1 MKAGGIDRIFNEMDI
16 EKINAFLD
24 SPEGQKSL
32 EKFAEKLKREQE
44 HKDRWIDRMWGRI
57 QSDID
62 GSIDHM
68 LKWYNSDT
76 YRDRE
81 YDKGYQPRE
90 ELLWILFGV
99 AETHGEECTDEEVDL
114 YENTF
119 TRSIYKLGSYAIQ
132 IMDGQGSIIAI
143 DKIK

>member
-1 MKAGGIDRIFNEMDI
+1 MKDLAEY
-16 EKINAFLD
+16 LD
-24 SPEGQKSL
+24 SEEGRKDM
-32 EKFAEKLKREQE
+32 EKYVEKLAKDLA
-44 HKDRWIDRMWGRI
+44 HTDRWVDRMWERTKE
-57 QSDID
+57 DID

-90 ELLWILFGV
+90 ELLWVLFGV
-99 AETHGEECTDEEVDL
+99 AENHGEECTDEEVDL
-114 YENTF
+114 YANTF

>member
-1 MKAGGIDRIFNEMDI
+1 MKDLSEY
-16 EKINAFLD
+16 LD
-24 SPEGQKSL
+24 SEEGRKDM
-32 EKFAEKLKREQE
+32 EKYVEKLAKDLA
-44 HKDRWIDRMWGRI
+44 HTDRWVERMWERI
-57 QSDID
+57 QPDID

-90 ELLWILFGV
+90 ELLWVLFGV
-99 AETHGEECTDEEVDL
+99 SEIHGEECTDEEVDL
-114 YENTF
+114 YANTF
-119 TRSIYKLGSYAIQ
+119 TRSIYKLGSYVIQ

>member
-1 MKAGGIDRIFNEMDI
+1 MDI
-16 EKINAFLD
+16 EKINAFFD

-32 EKFAEKLKREQE
+32 EKFADKLKREQE
-44 HKDRWIDRMWGRI
+44 HKDRWVDRMWERI
-57 QSDID
+57 QSDLD

-81 YDKGYQPRE
+81 YRKGYQPRE
-90 ELLWILFGV
+90 ELLWVLFGV
-99 AETHGEECTDEEVDL
+99 AEAHGEECTDEEVDL
-114 YENTF
+114 YANTF

>member
-1 MKAGGIDRIFNEMDI
+1 MRDLSEY
-16 EKINAFLD
+16 LD
-24 SPEGQKSL
+24 SEEGRKDM
-32 EKFAEKLKREQE
+32 EKYVEKLAKDLA
-44 HKDRWIDRMWGRI
+44 HKDRWIERMWGRI
-57 QSDID
+57 KEDLD

-68 LKWYNSDT
+68 LKWYESDK

-81 YDKGYQPRE
+81 YGMGFQPRE
-90 ELLWILFGV
+90 ELLWVLFGV

-114 YENTF
+114 YANMF
-119 TRSIYKLGSYAIQ
+119 TRSIYKLGSYVIQ

>member
-1 MKAGGIDRIFNEMDI
+1 MKDLSEY
-16 EKINAFLD
+16 LD
-24 SPEGQKSL
+24 SEEGRKDM
-32 EKFAEKLKREQE
+32 EKYVEKLAKDLA
-44 HKDRWIDRMWGRI
+44 HTDRWVERMWERI
-57 QSDID
+57 QPDID

-81 YDKGYQPRE
+81 YDKGDQPRE
-90 ELLWILFGV
+90 ELLWVLFGV

-114 YENTF
+114 YANTF
-119 TRSIYKLGSYAIQ
+119 TRSIYKLGSYVIQ
-132 IMDGQGSIIAI
+132 IMDGQGSIVAI

>member
-1 MKAGGIDRIFNEMDI
+1 
-16 EKINAFLD
+16 
-24 SPEGQKSL
+24 
-32 EKFAEKLKREQE
+32 
-44 HKDRWIDRMWGRI
+44 MWERI
-57 QSDID
+57 QPDID
-62 GSIDHM
+62 GSIGHM

-81 YDKGYQPRE
+81 YSKGYQPRE
-90 ELLWILFGV
+90 ELLWVLFGV

-114 YENTF
+114 YANTF

-143 DKIK
+143 DEIK

>member
-1 MKAGGIDRIFNEMDI
+1 MDI
-16 EKINAFLD
+16 EKINEFFD
-24 SPEGQKSL
+24 SPEGQKSF

-44 HKDRWIDRMWGRI
+44 HKDRWIHRMWERI

-62 GSIDHM
+62 GSIDRM
-68 LKWYNSDT
+68 LRWYNSDP

-81 YDKGYQPRE
+81 YNKGYQPRE
-90 ELLWILFGV
+90 ELLWVLFGV
-99 AETHGEECTDEEVDL
+99 AEVHGEECTDEEVDL
-114 YENTF
+114 YANTF
-119 TRSIYKLGSYAIQ
+119 TRAVYKLGSYAIQ

>member
-1 MKAGGIDRIFNEMDI
+1 LI
-16 EKINAFLD
+16 ECGK
-24 SPEGQKSL
+24 E
-32 EKFAEKLKREQE
+32 LKE
-44 HKDRWIDRMWGRI
+44 
-57 QSDID
+57 DID

-81 YDKGYQPRE
+81 YNKGYQPRE
-90 ELLWILFGV
+90 EKLLWVLFGV
-99 AETHGEECTDEEVDL
+99 AEVHGEECTDEEVDL
-114 YENTF
+114 YANTF

>member
-1 MKAGGIDRIFNEMDI
+1 MDI
-16 EKINAFLD
+16 EKINAFFD
-24 SPEGQKSL
+24 SPEGQKSF

-44 HKDRWIDRMWGRI
+44 HKDRWTDRMWERI

-62 GSIDHM
+62 GSIDRM
-68 LKWYNSDT
+68 LRWYNSDP

-81 YDKGYQPRE
+81 YNKGYQPRE
-90 ELLWILFGV
+90 ELLWVLFGV
-99 AETHGEECTDEEVDL
+99 AEAHGEECTDEEVDL
-114 YENTF
+114 YANTF
-119 TRSIYKLGSYAIQ
+119 TRAIYKLGSYAIQ

>member
-1 MKAGGIDRIFNEMDI
+1 MWERIKGD
-16 EKINAFLD
+16 L
-24 SPEGQKSL
+24 
-32 EKFAEKLKREQE
+32 
-44 HKDRWIDRMWGRI
+44 
-57 QSDID
+57 D

-81 YDKGYQPRE
+81 YNKGYQPRE
-90 ELLWILFGV
+90 ELLWVLLGV
-99 AETHGEECTDEEVDL
+99 AETHGEECTDDEVDL
-114 YENTF
+114 YANTF

-143 DKIK
+143 DRIK

>member
-1 MKAGGIDRIFNEMDI
+1 MDI
-16 EKINAFLD
+16 EKINAFFD

-32 EKFAEKLKREQE
+32 EKFADKLKREQE
-44 HKDRWIDRMWGRI
+44 HKDRWTNRMWERI
-57 QSDID
+57 QSDLD

-81 YDKGYQPRE
+81 YRKGYQPRE
-90 ELLWILFGV
+90 ELLWVLFGV
-99 AETHGEECTDEEVDL
+99 AEAHGEECTDEEVDL
-114 YENTF
+114 YANTF

>member
-1 MKAGGIDRIFNEMDI
+1 MWERIKGD
-16 EKINAFLD
+16 L
-24 SPEGQKSL
+24 
-32 EKFAEKLKREQE
+32 
-44 HKDRWIDRMWGRI
+44 
-57 QSDID
+57 D

-90 ELLWILFGV
+90 ELLWVLFGV
-99 AETHGEECTDEEVDL
+99 AEAHGEECTDEEVDL
-114 YENTF
+114 YANTF

>member
-1 MKAGGIDRIFNEMDI
+1 MDI
-16 EKINAFLD
+16 EKINAFFD

-32 EKFAEKLKREQE
+32 EKFADKLKREQE
-44 HKDRWIDRMWGRI
+44 HKDRWTDRMWERI
-57 QSDID
+57 QSDLD

-68 LKWYNSDT
+68 LKWYNSDP

-81 YDKGYQPRE
+81 YRKGYQPRE
-90 ELLWILFGV
+90 ELLWVLFGV
-99 AETHGEECTDEEVDL
+99 AEAHGEECTDEEVDL
-114 YENTF
+114 YANTF

>member
-1 MKAGGIDRIFNEMDI
+1 MKDLSEY
-16 EKINAFLD
+16 LD
-24 SPEGQKSL
+24 SEEGQKDM
-32 EKFAEKLKREQE
+32 EKYVEKLAKDLA
-44 HKDRWIDRMWGRI
+44 HKDRWVERMWGRI
-57 QSDID
+57 NGDID
-62 GSIDHM
+62 GSIEHL
-68 LKWYNSDT
+68 LKWYESDK

-81 YDKGYQPRE
+81 YGMGLQPRE
-90 ELLWILFGV
+90 ELLWVLFGV

-114 YENTF
+114 YANTF

>member
-1 MKAGGIDRIFNEMDI
+1 MWERIKGD
-16 EKINAFLD
+16 L
-24 SPEGQKSL
+24 
-32 EKFAEKLKREQE
+32 
-44 HKDRWIDRMWGRI
+44 
-57 QSDID
+57 D

-81 YDKGYQPRE
+81 YNKGYQPRE
-90 ELLWILFGV
+90 ELLWVLFGV
-99 AETHGEECTDEEVDL
+99 AEIHGEECTDGEVDL
-114 YENTF
+114 YANTF

-143 DKIK
+143 DRIK

>member
-1 MKAGGIDRIFNEMDI
+1 MKDLAEYLESGEGRKDM
-16 EKINAFLD
+16 EKYV
-24 SPEGQKSL
+24 
-32 EKFAEKLKREQE
+32 EKLAKDLA
-44 HKDRWIDRMWGRI
+44 HTDRWVDRMWERI
-57 QSDID
+57 KEDID

-90 ELLWILFGV
+90 ELLWVLFGV
-99 AETHGEECTDEEVDL
+99 AENHGEECTNEEVDL
-114 YENTF
+114 YANTF

>member
-1 MKAGGIDRIFNEMDI
+1 MKDLSEY
-16 EKINAFLD
+16 LD
-24 SPEGQKSL
+24 SEEGRKDM
-32 EKFAEKLKREQE
+32 EKYVEKLAKDLAYT
-44 HKDRWIDRMWGRI
+44 DRWVERMWERI
-57 QSDID
+57 QPDID

-81 YDKGYQPRE
+81 YNKGYQPRE
-90 ELLWILFGV
+90 ELFWVLFGV
-99 AETHGEECTDEEVDL
+99 AETHGEECTDGEVDL
-114 YENTF
+114 YANTF

>member
-1 MKAGGIDRIFNEMDI
+1 MKDLAEY
-16 EKINAFLD
+16 LD
-24 SPEGQKSL
+24 SEEGRKDM
-32 EKFAEKLKREQE
+32 EKYVEKLAKDLA
-44 HKDRWIDRMWGRI
+44 HTDRWVDRMWERI
-57 QSDID
+57 KEDID

-90 ELLWILFGV
+90 ELLWVLFGV
-99 AETHGEECTDEEVDL
+99 AEIHGEECTDEEVDL
-114 YENTF
+114 YANTF

>member
-1 MKAGGIDRIFNEMDI
+1 MDI
-16 EKINAFLD
+16 EKINAFFD

-32 EKFAEKLKREQE
+32 EKFVDKLKREQE
-44 HKDRWIDRMWGRI
+44 HKDRWTNRMWERI
-57 QSDID
+57 QSDLD

-81 YDKGYQPRE
+81 YRKGYQPRE
-90 ELLWILFGV
+90 ELLWVLFGV
-99 AETHGEECTDEEVDL
+99 AEAHGEECTDEEVDL
-114 YENTF
+114 YANTF
-119 TRSIYKLGSYAIQ
+119 TRAIYKLGSYAIQ

>member
-1 MKAGGIDRIFNEMDI
+1 MKDLAEY
-16 EKINAFLD
+16 LD
-24 SPEGQKSL
+24 SEEGRKDM
-32 EKFAEKLKREQE
+32 EKYVEKLAKDLAYT
-44 HKDRWIDRMWGRI
+44 DRWVERMWERI
-57 QSDID
+57 QPDID

-90 ELLWILFGV
+90 ELLWVLFGV
-99 AETHGEECTDEEVDL
+99 AENHGEECTDEEVDL
-114 YENTF
+114 YANTF

>member
-1 MKAGGIDRIFNEMDI
+1 MKDLAEY
-16 EKINAFLD
+16 LD
-24 SPEGQKSL
+24 SEEGRKDM
-32 EKFAEKLKREQE
+32 EKYVEKLAKDLA
-44 HKDRWIDRMWGRI
+44 HKDRWVERMWERI
-57 QSDID
+57 QPDID

-90 ELLWILFGV
+90 ELLWVLFGV

-114 YENTF
+114 YANTF
-119 TRSIYKLGSYAIQ
+119 TRSIYKLGSYTIQ